1 MTQFRIAFIGIG
13 IMGKP
18 MALNLLKAGFKL
30 TVHSRTKSK
39 AQEVINAGA
48 VWADTP
54 AHAAKNADVVIICV
68 TDTPDVKEV
77 LLGKNGVIE
86 SARQTA
92 RSRAALGEAE
102 GSRRTRPGLI
112 CIDMSTISPAETQQM
127 AKILAEKGVIL
138 IDAPIS
144 GGQIGAIEGKLSI
157 MAGGPKESFEKVRP
171 IFEAMGRTITYC
183 GPSGYGQITKLAN
196 QIMVIHNIMSISE
209 GLAFAQKAGLD
220 LQTTLAATSGGAAGS
235 AALKVLGPKIIA
247 GDFKPAFMVDLQ
259 VKDLKL
265 VMEYAEKIGQ
275 PLPGT
280 KLVKELFSV
289 LQAHGRGKD
298 GTHALFDVIR
308 QLAHKKPD

>member
-1 MTQFRIAFIGIG
+1 MAQFRIAFIGTG

-18 MALNLLKAGFKL
+18 MAINLLKAGFTL
-30 TVHSRTKSK
+30 TVHSRTKTK
-39 AQEVINAGA
+39 AQDVIKAGA
-48 VWADTP
+48 VWTDTP
-54 AHAAKNADVVIICV
+54 ADAARNADVVITCV
-68 TDTPDVKEV
+68 TDTPDVKQV

-86 SARQTA
+86 SAH
-92 RSRAALGEAE
+92 
-102 GSRRTRPGLI
+102 PGLI
-112 CIDMSTISPAETQQM
+112 CIDMSTISPDETQKM
-127 AKILAEKGVIL
+127 AKTLAEKEIIL

-171 IFEAMGRTITYC
+171 IFEAMGRTITDC
-183 GPSGYGQITKLAN
+183 GPSGFGQITKLAN

-235 AALKVLGPKIIA
+235 ASLKALGPKIIA

-259 VKDLKL
+259 VKDLRL
-265 VMEYAEKIGQ
+265 VLEYAEKINQ

-289 LQAHGRGKD
+289 LQAQGRGKD
-298 GTHALFDVIR
+298 GTQALFDVIR
-308 QLAHKKPD
+308 QLAGKKT

>member
-1 MTQFRIAFIGIG
+1 MKFKIAFIGLG

-18 MALNLLKAGFKL
+18 MALNLLKADFPL

-48 VWADTP
+48 LWADSP
-54 AHAAKNADVVIICV
+54 AKAAKDADVVITCV

-86 SARQTA
+86 SAH
-92 RSRAALGEAE
+92 
-102 GSRRTRPGLI
+102 PGLI

-127 AKILAEKGVIL
+127 AKILLEKKVIL

-157 MAGGPKESFEKVRP
+157 MAGGPKDSFEKVRHV
-171 IFEAMGRTITYC
+171 FEAMGRTITYC
-183 GPSGYGQITKLAN
+183 GPSGFGQITKLAN
-196 QIMVIHNIMSISE
+196 QIMVIHNIMSMAE
-209 GLAFAQKAGLD
+209 GLAFAKKAGLD
-220 LQTTLAATSGGAAGS
+220 LQTTLAATSAGAAGS
-235 AALKVLGPKIIA
+235 HLLKALGPKVIA
-247 GDFKPAFMVDLQ
+247 GDFKPAFMVDFQ

-265 VMEYAEKIGQ
+265 VLEYADKIGQ

-280 KLVKELFSV
+280 ALVKELFTV
-289 LQAHGRGKD
+289 LQKQGRGKD
-298 GTHALFDVIR
+298 GTQALFDVIR
-308 QLAHKKPD
+308 QLAEKK

>member
-1 MTQFRIAFIGIG
+1 MKFKIAFIGTG

-18 MALNLLKAGFKL
+18 MSLNLLKAGFAL

-48 VWADTP
+48 AWADTP
-54 AHAAKNADVVIICV
+54 AQAAKDADVVITCV

-86 SARQTA
+86 SA
-92 RSRAALGEAE
+92 
-102 GSRRTRPGLI
+102 RPGLI

-127 AKILAEKGVIL
+127 AKILSEKKVIL

-157 MAGGPKESFEKVRP
+157 MAGGPKDSFEKVRHV
-171 IFEAMGRTITYC
+171 FEAMGRTITYC
-183 GPSGYGQITKLAN
+183 GPSGFGQITKLAN
-196 QIMVIHNIMSISE
+196 QIMVIHNIMSMAE
-209 GLAFAQKAGLD
+209 GLAFAKKAGLD
-220 LQTTLAATSGGAAGS
+220 LQTTLAATSAGAAGS
-235 AALKVLGPKIIA
+235 NLLKALGPKVIA

-265 VMEYAEKIGQ
+265 VLEYAEKIGQ

-280 KLVKELFSV
+280 ALVKELFTV
-289 LQAHGRGKD
+289 LQKQGRGKD
-298 GTHALFDVIR
+298 GTQALFDVIC
-308 QLAHKKPD
+308 QLAEKK

>member
-1 MTQFRIAFIGIG
+1 MKLKIAFIGTG

-18 MALNLLKAGFKL
+18 MSLNLLKAGFAL

-39 AQEVINAGA
+39 TQEVINAGA
-48 VWADTP
+48 LWADTP
-54 AHAAKNADVVIICV
+54 AQAAKDADVVITCV

-86 SARQTA
+86 SAH
-92 RSRAALGEAE
+92 
-102 GSRRTRPGLI
+102 PGLI

-127 AKILAEKGVIL
+127 AKILLEKNVIL

-157 MAGGPKESFEKVRP
+157 MAGGPKDSFENARHV
-171 IFEAMGRTITYC
+171 FEAMGRTITYC

-196 QIMVIHNIMSISE
+196 QIMVIHNIMSMAE
-209 GLAFAQKAGLD
+209 GLAFAKKAGLD
-220 LQTTLAATSGGAAGS
+220 LQTTLAATVAGAAGS
-235 AALKVLGPKIIA
+235 NLLKVLGPKVIA

-259 VKDLKL
+259 VKDLRL
-265 VMEYAEKIGQ
+265 VLEYAEKIGQ

-280 KLVKELFSV
+280 ALVKELFTV
-289 LQAHGRGKD
+289 LQKQGRGKD
-298 GTHALFDVIR
+298 GTQALFDVIR
-308 QLAHKKPD
+308 QLAEKK

>member
-1 MTQFRIAFIGIG
+1 MKFKIAFIGTG

-18 MALNLLKAGFKL
+18 MALNLLKADFPL

-48 VWADTP
+48 LWADSP
-54 AHAAKNADVVIICV
+54 AKAAKDADAVITCV

-86 SARQTA
+86 SAH
-92 RSRAALGEAE
+92 
-102 GSRRTRPGLI
+102 PGLI

-127 AKILAEKGVIL
+127 AKILLEKKVIL

-157 MAGGPKESFEKVRP
+157 MAGGPKDSSEKVRHV
-171 IFEAMGRTITYC
+171 FEAMGRTITYC

-220 LQTTLAATSGGAAGS
+220 LQTTLAATVAGAAGS
-235 AALKVLGPKIIA
+235 PALKVLGPKIIA

-259 VKDLKL
+259 VKDLRL
-265 VMEYAEKIGQ
+265 VLEYADKIGQ

-280 KLVKELFSV
+280 ALVKELFTV
-289 LQAHGRGKD
+289 LQKQGRGKD
-298 GTHALFDVIR
+298 GTQALFDVIR
-308 QLAHKKPD
+308 QLAAKK

>member
-1 MTQFRIAFIGIG
+1 MAQFRIAFIGTG

-18 MALNLLKAGFKL
+18 MAINLLKAGFTL
-30 TVHSRTKSK
+30 TVHSRTKTK
-39 AQEVINAGA
+39 AQDVIKAGA
-48 VWADTP
+48 VWTDTP
-54 AHAAKNADVVIICV
+54 ADAARNADVVITCV
-68 TDTPDVKEV
+68 TDTPDVKQV

-86 SARQTA
+86 SAH
-92 RSRAALGEAE
+92 
-102 GSRRTRPGLI
+102 PGLI
-112 CIDMSTISPAETQQM
+112 CIDMSTISPHETQKM
-127 AKILAEKGVIL
+127 AKTLAEKEIIL

-183 GPSGYGQITKLAN
+183 GPSGFGQITKLAN

-235 AALKVLGPKIIA
+235 ASLKALGPKIIA

-289 LQAHGRGKD
+289 LQAQGRGKD
-298 GTHALFDVIR
+298 GTQALFDVIR
-308 QLAHKKPD
+308 QLAGKKT

>member
-1 MTQFRIAFIGIG
+1 MVRFRIAFIGTG

-48 VWADTP
+48 LWADNP
-54 AHAAKNADVVIICV
+54 SQAAKNADVVITCV

-77 LLGKNGVIE
+77 LFGKNGVIE
-86 SARQTA
+86 SA
-92 RSRAALGEAE
+92 
-102 GSRRTRPGLI
+102 RPGLI
-112 CIDMSTISPAETQQM
+112 CIDMSTISPTETQQM
-127 AKILAEKGVIL
+127 AKTLAEKKVIL

-220 LQTTLAATSGGAAGS
+220 LQATLAATSAGAAGS
-235 AALKVLGPKIIA
+235 PSLKVLGPKIIA
-247 GDFKPAFMVDLQ
+247 GDFKPAFSVDLQ
-259 VKDLKL
+259 VKDLRL
-265 VMEYAEKIGQ
+265 VLEYAEKIGQ

-280 KLVKELFSV
+280 KLVKELFTV
-289 LQAHGRGKD
+289 LQKQGRGKD
-298 GTHALFDVIR
+298 GTQALFDVIR
-308 QLAHKKPD
+308 QLAGKAKKNKK